1 MSENLWF
8 KETLWGHYHSLF
20 GSLSLKN
27 KSIEKS
33 GWLQNFLWKLPV
45 PMKSQTVAVGLSGT
59 IVTVCTS
66 YTVYGCARHMTCDIG
81 HRLPFHKGSI
91 LCFAKRIES

>member
-1 MSENLWF
+1 MMSENLWF
-8 KETLWGHYHSLF
+8 KETLWG
-20 GSLSLKN
+20 SLSLKN
-27 KSIEKS
+27 KSVEKS

-59 IVTVCTS
+59 VVTVCTS

-81 HRLPFHKGSI
+81 HRQSI